1 MPSPVPS
8 GERCRHF
15 LDWKKDYVNEAR
27 RITVLS
33 LETLFGREEYH
44 ANVDHAISTL
54 FNVLGDHESSD
65 DDVSKSAVT
74 LFNHLIVSSYR
85 RFMTMD
91 SQEVLDEPFQKCLV
105 NKAFDIEALPT
116 QRELLYTL
124 TSGASLIHILQ
135 TLFVYLDADI
145 EHMKRA
151 GNVDSS
157 QCIQRY
163 ARETLCPMCIST
175 PSSMSSSVNY
185 DNDVNEPLCE
195 QDCRFVIK
203 TCFDQANN
211 PYVAFAFAAQGYSHV
226 VKQIQEAV
234 VELKVCEMS
243 FRTWRVTHTV
253 KHALV
258 VILSSLLN
266 DSRSCIFIST
276 IWWSMR
282 PTLGIPTF
290 NCKRLVRTLIVNL
303 SVLFSLYNR
312 SYLNDVSS
320 SPNGTSRCI
329 TYWINFNHRST
340 ISTTVSQKKSR
351 RIFARTR
358 TMPFNQIAVHKS
370 INIHLGN

>member
-1 MPSPVPS
+1 MPSL
-8 GERCRHF
+8 

-33 LETLFGREEYH
+33 LETLLGREEYH
-44 ANVDHAISTL
+44 ANVHHSISTL

-91 SQEVLDEPFQKCLV
+91 SQEMLDEPFQKCLV

-163 ARETLCPMCIST
+163 ARETLCPICIST

-185 DNDVNEPLCE
+185 DNEPLCE
-195 QDCRFVIK
+195 HDCRFVIK
-203 TCFDQANN
+203 TCFDQASN

-234 VELKVCEMS
+234 VELKVKCHS
-243 FRTWRVTHTV
+243 VLCVSHTNTA
-253 KHALV
+253 KNALAV
-258 VILSSLLN
+258 FPCSLLN
-266 DSRSCIFIST
+266 DFRSCIFIST
-276 IWWSMR
+276 IWWSTR

-312 SYLNDVSS
+312 SYLNDVNS
-320 SPNGTSRCI
+320 SPNGTNRCI

-340 ISTTVSQKKSR
+340 ISTTASQKKSR
-351 RIFARTR
+351 RTFARTR
-358 TMPFNQIAVHKS
+358 TMLFNQIAAHKS
-370 INIHLGN
+370 INIRLGK